1 VATAAELAA
10 MRRAITLAE
19 RGLGTCSPNPAVGC
33 VILDPAGE
41 EAGEGFFERP
51 GEPHAEVHALDA
63 AGPRARGGTAVVTLE
78 PCNHHG
84 RTPPCRAALLDA
96 GVARVVYAVAEPIP
110 AHAGGAEALR
120 AAGLEVEGGVLE
132 EEAARGN
139 EAWLLSVRLHRP
151 FVTWKYAASLD
162 GRVAAR
168 DGSSRWI
175 TGEEAR
181 ADAHR
186 LRARSDAVMVGSGT
200 VRADDP
206 QLTVRG
212 EAVPHQPLRVVVD
225 THARTPAGA
234 RVLDGAAPTLVAVA
248 AGAGTAHLEGRA
260 AVSRLPR
267 SPQGLDLRALLRLL
281 FVEHEVR
288 SVLLEGGPTL
298 AGSFLAEGLVD
309 RVVGYVAPLAIG
321 GGGPPALAGPGAA
334 SIGDARRFR
343 LDEVVRLGPDL
354 RLTARPLDAQAAAGR
369 PWEHAAVPCDGHRS
383 PCRVTT

>member
-10 MRRAITLAE
+10 MRRAVALAE
-19 RGLGTCSPNPAVGC
+19 SGLGTCSPNPAVGC
-33 VILDPAGE
+33 VILDAAGE
-41 EAGEGFFERP
+41 VAGEGYFERP
-51 GEPHAEVHALDA
+51 GEPHAEVHALRA
-63 AGPRARGGTAVVTLE
+63 AGRRARGGTAVVTLE

-96 GVARVVYAVAEPIP
+96 GVVRVVYAVSEPIP
-110 AHAGGAEALR
+110 AHAGGADALR
-120 AAGLEVEGGVLE
+120 AGGVEVEGGVLE
-132 EEAARGN
+132 AEAARGN

-181 ADAHR
+181 ADVHR
-186 LRARSDAVMVGSGT
+186 LRARSDAVMVGFGT

-212 EAVPHQPLRVVVD
+212 AAVGHQPLRVVVD
-225 THARTPAGA
+225 TRARTPARA

-248 AGAGTAHLEGRA
+248 ADAGAAHLEGRA
-260 AVSRLPR
+260 AVAPVPR
-267 SPQGLDLRALLRLL
+267 SARGLDLDALLRLL
-281 FVEHEVR
+281 FDRDVR
-288 SVLLEGGPTL
+288 SILLEGGPTL
-298 AGSFLAEGLVD
+298 AASFLAEGLVD

-321 GGGPPALAGPGAA
+321 GGGLPALAGPGAA

-354 RLTARPLDAQAAAGR
+354 RLTARPLDAEAPTRRRWERAGA
-369 PWEHAAVPCDGHRS
+369 PSDGRRS
-383 PCRVTT
+383 PCRVTS